1 MKICLIGKNLTN
13 FVLAK
18 NLSNKNLSVDILFD
32 RNIENKLSQRTLAI
46 SKENFNFLSLINN
59 QMKIPAWSVQ
69 NIKIYNDKNNLQE
82 LLEFKNKKKENFF
95 LVKYNDI
102 FNSFENA
109 CKINRRVKLKK
120 FSYKLKSKR
129 IFLEKNYKLIIN
141 SDKNSNFNYKKI
153 EKNYNTIAYSGILN
167 HEIKKKNNEATQIF
181 TKYGPLAFLPLSKNK
196 TSIVFSVSNNYKI
209 NENQLFELIKKYNF
223 NYKIKKF
230 SKFEKAN
237 VKFFMPRSYLHKN
250 TLFFGDILHTIHPLA
265 GQGFNM
271 TIRDIKMLSSLIDEK
286 IELGLELDE
295 SLFQDFQK
303 KIKHLNYTFGLGI
316 DFIHE
321 FFKIDNK
328 INNLLSNSIFS
339 IIGKNK
345 ILKKY
350 ANLIADKGM
359 NI

>member
-167 HEIKKKNNEATQIF
+167 HEIKKK
-181 TKYGPLAFLPLSKNK
+181 
-196 TSIVFSVSNNYKI
+196 
-209 NENQLFELIKKYNF
+209 
-223 NYKIKKF
+223 
-230 SKFEKAN
+230 
-237 VKFFMPRSYLHKN
+237 
-250 TLFFGDILHTIHPLA
+250 
-265 GQGFNM
+265 
-271 TIRDIKMLSSLIDEK
+271 
-286 IELGLELDE
+286 
-295 SLFQDFQK
+295 
-303 KIKHLNYTFGLGI
+303 
-316 DFIHE
+316 
-321 FFKIDNK
+321 
-328 INNLLSNSIFS
+328 
-339 IIGKNK
+339 
-345 ILKKY
+345 
-350 ANLIADKGM
+350 
-359 NI
+359 